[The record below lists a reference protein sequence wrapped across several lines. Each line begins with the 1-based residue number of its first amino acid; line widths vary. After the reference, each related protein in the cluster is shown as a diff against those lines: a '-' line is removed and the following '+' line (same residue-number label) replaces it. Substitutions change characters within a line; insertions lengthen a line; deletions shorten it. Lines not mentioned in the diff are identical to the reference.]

1 MVLHM
6 DSVDLFAKTVKTVS
20 TTREMAPL
28 VRKWQRQGLSAK
40 EMWELHKADRT
51 GRHIQAPGSDQET
64 QPPADPAGRDRTA
77 VRSPPACAP
86 DGPIAYVLAPLTACL
101 PSCLSVCSP
110 HICLLV
116 HPLPGKL

>member
-1 MVLHM
+1 
-6 DSVDLFAKTVKTVS
+6 
-20 TTREMAPL
+20 MAPHCSSIELAL

-77 VRSPPACAP
+77 VRSPPACVP

-101 PSCLSVCSP
+101 PSCLSACTHIFVCLCTP
-110 HICLLV
+110 CAAN
-116 HPLPGKL
+116 PYFM